1 MIVDRVLNPEIFPG
15 NLLALKFPKSG
26 PIQAYFLSDG
36 MPTTYG
42 SQTYAVVFNFSH
54 NIEVE
59 SRKITLSLSFDLGDL
74 TAPSIDE
81 VTISRGDD
89 AEFELFLQFILSDVV
104 G

>member
-15 NLLALKFPKSG
+15 NLLSLKFHKSE
-26 PIQAYFLSDG
+26 PIQAYFISDG
-36 MPTTYG
+36 MPARYG
-42 SQTYAVVFNFSH
+42 SQTSAIVFNFSH

-74 TAPSIDE
+74 TAPTIDE
-81 VTISRGDD
+81 FTISQGDD